1 MARLAHVE
9 TAFAMTVHKSQGSEF
24 EEVAVVLP
32 GADSPVVS
40 RELVYTGVTRAR
52 ERVQVWAGERGLS
65 VAVGRRTERRSGL
78 GGKTAKIA
86 MMV

>member
-1 MARLAHVE
+1 
-9 TAFAMTVHKSQGSEF
+9 MTVHKSQGSEF

-40 RELVYTGVTRAR
+40 RELVYTAVTRAR

-65 VAVGRRTERRSGL
+65 VAVGRRTERRSGW
-78 GGKTAKIA
+78 GK
-86 MMV
+86 VGY